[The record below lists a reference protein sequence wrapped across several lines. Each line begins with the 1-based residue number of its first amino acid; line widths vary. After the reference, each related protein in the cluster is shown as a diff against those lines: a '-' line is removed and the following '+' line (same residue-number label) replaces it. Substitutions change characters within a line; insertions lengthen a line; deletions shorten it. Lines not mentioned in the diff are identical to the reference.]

1 LRKETFSGVV
11 RLISKVGKTF
21 FLSFFPFFQ
30 IEWRKTEEFHHREGE
45 RERERK
51 EPMKKDTHI
60 TEGTEKVDDHDGFL
74 KDIKR
79 LFFFSSSSSS
89 SHYAHTHNHYL

>member
-21 FLSFFPFFQ
+21 FFFPFSLFLQ
-30 IEWRKTEEFHHREGE
+30 IEWRKTEEFHHREG
-45 RERERK
+45 ERERK

-89 SHYAHTHNHYL
+89 SSHYAHTHNHYL

>member
-1 LRKETFSGVV
+1 M
-11 RLISKVGKTF
+11 
-21 FLSFFPFFQ
+21 
-30 IEWRKTEEFHHREGE
+30 

-79 LFFFSSSSSS
+79 FFFFSSSSSS
-89 SHYAHTHNHYL
+89 SHYAHTQPLFIVKKKKKEKKKKKNAYV